1 MCVCVNMV
9 DYASSTT
16 TAVYTSLT
24 TTLATAQSSGT
35 LSSSLVTTTIHT
47 ADPSDTTTYTV
58 SAVNAVTPLVVQQ
71 PPTFAPTRVPT
82 FAKPTHSPTKK
93 GQTNPPTTLTPS
105 ASPTISLSPTEAPTE
120 TINTESTSAGGN
132 NVSSGE
138 FAGIVIGV
146 IVVCGLIGFLFYY
159 LITTRNAAAASE
171 DKYLETSSP
180 ESHIPVDIETAAPN
194 PIANAPAALESSPNA
209 VTVQYANREVAL

>member
-58 SAVNAVTPLVVQQ
+58 SAVTVTPLVVQQ

-120 TINTESTSAGGN
+120 TVNTESTSAGGN

-159 LITTRNAAAASE
+159 LITTRNAAASE
-171 DKYLETSSP
+171 DKYVP

-194 PIANAPAALESSPNA
+194 PIANAPAAVPNSPNA
-209 VTVQYANREVAL
+209 ITVQYANREVAL

>member
-1 MCVCVNMV
+1 
-9 DYASSTT
+9 
-16 TAVYTSLT
+16 
-24 TTLATAQSSGT
+24 
-35 LSSSLVTTTIHT
+35 
-47 ADPSDTTTYTV
+47 
-58 SAVNAVTPLVVQQ
+58 
-71 PPTFAPTRVPT
+71 
-82 FAKPTHSPTKK
+82 
-93 GQTNPPTTLTPS
+93 
-105 ASPTISLSPTEAPTE
+105 
-120 TINTESTSAGGN
+120 
-132 NVSSGE
+132 
-138 FAGIVIGV
+138 VIGV